1 MTFLRSSM
9 TLFAESGEC
18 HFSEELEE
26 DMLCVPT
33 SCIYVSP
40 RTFQND
46 TQELRELRWKPTVD
60 CR

>member
-1 MTFLRSSM
+1 VTFLRSSM

-26 DMLCVPT
+26 ICYMCQHRVYMCLHERLED
-33 SCIYVSP
+33 
-40 RTFQND
+40 D
-46 TQELRELRWKPTVD
+46 TQELRELRWKATVD